1 MGASRVEM
9 TLKDSQGGSWTDMG
23 DLKKGD
29 VVKGRIK
36 RLEPFGAFVELHNST
51 LTGLAHI
58 SEVSDD
64 FVKTLGVAFQVGQ
77 GKGSN
82 PQHESMNPE
91 QPPPSQLHPN
101 SALLHPQ
108 AC

>member
-1 MGASRVEM
+1 MDFGRVEM

-29 VVKGRIK
+29 VVKGKIK

-58 SEVSDD
+58 SEVSDE
-64 FVKTLGVAFQVGQ
+64 FVKDLKDTFKIGQ
-77 GKGSN
+77 G
-82 PQHESMNPE
+82 
-91 QPPPSQLHPN
+91 
-101 SALLHPQ
+101 ALS
-108 AC
+108 